1 MAPNLSLRV
10 VLIAMLD
17 VRILAEHA
25 PQLVNH
31 ILFHIAE
38 VTTHPPWLLP
48 TRAQTAA
55 AALNTAT
62 VELAVPC
69 PGVAN
74 LTQCF
79 TKHLNHGTSQGHAC
93 ITTSLLEL
101 RLPQSKRSFTLDGTP

>member
-48 TRAQTAA
+48 TRAQSAA
-55 AALNTAT
+55 AALSTAT
-62 VELAVPC
+62 HRGIGSAMPWCCKPDPMLHKALEPW
-69 PGVAN
+69 N
-74 LTQCF
+74 ES
-79 TKHLNHGTSQGHAC
+79 GTCLYNDQPS
-93 ITTSLLEL
+93 
-101 RLPQSKRSFTLDGTP
+101 